1 MKKKRAAQ
9 ALRNHS
15 KRGNISLWVIFELIT
30 VVTILI
36 LLLSVAY
43 SKARGDD
50 VALSYVTKD
59 IALFID
65 LLHAIPG
72 DVTVYYPIP
81 AFGSQITLT
90 VTNTSVSGESIG
102 IPETSYQF
110 IPSVGV
116 QVIGDEYEISAG
128 ERFALPIQ
136 KQAGTIRFSENLERS
151 PEVNTLPRVCY
162 ETREDDLSNNQFV
175 FGFSRKNRRLSEFIR
190 QGTLSRSSS
199 TSFDNFEF
207 IRLSQDAQTINAK
220 HPNLIVGIVTIGQSN
235 RSEMTIYYST
245 QEGISEAS
253 KKLATLFYN
262 GVVQRVHTDRAHLSQ
277 KQDPFEET
285 IAFRLDEIEAP
296 TVVIA
301 LSQDLYQ
308 ALGEAEMGELVGNAI
323 YTYYTT

>member
-15 KRGNISLWVIFELIT
+15 KRGDISLWVIFELIT

-50 VALSYVTKD
+50 VAFSYVTKD

-81 AFGSQITLT
+81 AFGSQITLSI
-90 VTNTSVSGESIG
+90 TNTSVSGESIG

-110 IPSVGV
+110 MPSAGIQIV
-116 QVIGDEYEISAG
+116 GDEYKIAAD

-136 KQAGTIRFSENLERS
+136 KQAGTIRFSDVSETS
-151 PEVNTLPRVCY
+151 TKQDVLPQVRY

-175 FGFSRKNRRLSEFIR
+175 FGFSRKDPRLSEFIR
-190 QGTLSRSSS
+190 QGTLSQS
-199 TSFDNFEF
+199 TSASFDNFHF
-207 IRLSQDAQTINAK
+207 IRLSQDAQIINAK
-220 HPNLIVGIVTIGQSN
+220 HPNLMVGVVTIEQSN
-235 RSEMTIYYST
+235 LSEMTVYYSSR
-245 QEGISEAS
+245 EGISEAS

-277 KQDPFEET
+277 KQDPVEET
-285 IAFRLDEIEAP
+285 VAFRLDEIEAP